1 MDKRIQRKKAQPG
14 AGINL
19 SKPVSAGKP
28 KRTPEMERALQKS
41 RQESQDVISG
51 VLSFRLEQPLLD
63 AIMTQANAK
72 GLSAG
77 QLAKSWIVERL
88 NQSQQSG
95 FSTSQLTELRGLVRD
110 VAAETVQDMLKK
122 TGTERG
128 KR

>member
-1 MDKRIQRKKAQPG
+1 MDKRIQPKKAQPG
-14 AGINL
+14 AGIGL
-19 SKPVSAGKP
+19 GKPKSAGKP

-63 AIMTQANAK
+63 AIMRQANTK

-77 QLAKSWIVERL
+77 QLARSWIVERL
-88 NQSQQSG
+88 NQSQESG
-95 FSTSQLTELRGLVRD
+95 FSTSQLAELRSLARD
-110 VAAETVQDMLKK
+110 VAAETVQDLLKR
-122 TGTERG
+122 TGGERG